1 MAAGQVPTRR
11 GSGFEDYQVEL
22 MEARGVGEELDFD
35 DLSAPDREAEDDAR
49 LPARGPYGSHGSVH
63 QGRLCDP
70 GTPLEGLGDGRRAA
84 DLSRSPHLDGSA
96 VGSEHDVRAAWG
108 TFGYF
113 ADADGYLWNVAIGY
127 GETPN
132 SAE

>member
-1 MAAGQVPTRR
+1 
-11 GSGFEDYQVEL
+11 